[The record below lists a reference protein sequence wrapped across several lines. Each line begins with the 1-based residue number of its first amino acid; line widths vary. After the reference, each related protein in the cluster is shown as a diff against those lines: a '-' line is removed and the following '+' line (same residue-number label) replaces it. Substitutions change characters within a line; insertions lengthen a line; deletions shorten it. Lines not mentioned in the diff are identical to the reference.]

1 MFTKTELK
9 WGVIFSVMG
18 LLWLALEY
26 AVGLHGR
33 FIGWQPILTNLVA
46 IPSVIIMVM
55 AILDKRQV
63 LGGAIT
69 FTQAFLCGLGVSLI
83 VAVLSP
89 LTQFI
94 FHRLINPG
102 YFENAIRYGVE
113 HGQTTLEKAQ
123 AYFNLPSYMLQSV
136 LAAIIMG
143 SITSLVIAAMIKKEA
158 DLRNI

>member
-1 MFTKTELK
+1 
-9 WGVIFSVMG
+9 MG
-18 LLWLALEY
+18 LLWICLEY

-33 FIGWQPILTNLVA
+33 FIAWHPILTNLIA
-46 IPSVIIMVM
+46 IPSVIIMVL
-55 AILDKRQV
+55 AILEKRHV
-63 LGGAIT
+63 LGGVIT
-69 FTQAFLCGLGVSLI
+69 FKQAFLCGLGVSI
-83 VAVLSP
+83 VVAVLSP

-102 YFENAIRYGVE
+102 FFENAIRYGVE
-113 HGQTTLEKAQ
+113 HGKTTLEQAQ
-123 AYFNLPSYMLQSV
+123 AFFNLRSYVIQSV

>member
-9 WGVIFSVMG
+9 WGIIFSVMG
-18 LLWLALEY
+18 LLWICLEY

-33 FIGWQPILTNLVA
+33 FIAWHPILTNLIA
-46 IPSVIIMVM
+46 IPSVIIMVL
-55 AILDKRQV
+55 AILEKRHV
-63 LGGAIT
+63 LGGVIT
-69 FTQAFLCGLGVSLI
+69 FKQAFLCGLGVSI
-83 VAVLSP
+83 VVAVLSP

-102 YFENAIRYGVE
+102 FFENAIRYGVE
-113 HGQTTLEKAQ
+113 HGKTTLEQAQ
-123 AYFNLPSYMLQSV
+123 AFFNLRSYVIQSV

>member
-9 WGVIFSVMG
+9 WGIIFSVMG
-18 LLWLALEY
+18 LLWICLEY

-33 FIGWQPILTNLVA
+33 FIAWHPILTNLIA
-46 IPSVIIMVM
+46 IPSVIIMVL
-55 AILDKRQV
+55 AILEKRHV
-63 LGGAIT
+63 LGDAIT
-69 FTQAFLCGLGVSLI
+69 FKQAFLCGLGVSI
-83 VAVLSP
+83 VVAVLSP

-102 YFENAIRYGVE
+102 FFENAIRYGVE
-113 HGQTTLEKAQ
+113 HGKTTLEQAQ
-123 AYFNLPSYMLQSV
+123 AFFNLRSYVIQSV